1 MYNYF
6 EDKQLLRKIQSNCS
20 GIVKEV
26 EEELRNQGLNS
37 QVFLIGSG
45 GRNMVMQNENEP
57 IDFDYNLNVL
67 SCDDINNCKE
77 IKELVRKT
85 FNKVM
90 RRNNLDDVDDST
102 SSLTTK
108 KYHLVSN
115 PEIEFSID
123 LAVVTMDNSGEW
135 YRLKHEKTGYSY
147 NDRYY
152 WNEVPN
158 SKGYNDKAIKI
169 KQVQCWELVRE
180 QYKNIKNKYLT
191 SNDHDHPSFIC
202 YIEAVNNVYNHLR
215 QKNIIKK

>member
-6 EDKQLLRKIQSNCS
+6 EDKQLLGKIQTNCS
-20 GIVKEV
+20 EIAKEV
-26 EEELRNQGLNS
+26 EDELRSQGLNS

-67 SCDDINNCKE
+67 SCDDFNNCKE
-77 IKELVRKT
+77 IKELVRKA

-90 RRNNLDDVDDST
+90 RKNDLDDVDDST

-123 LAVVTMDNSGEW
+123 LAIVAMDNDGKW
-135 YRLKHEKTGYSY
+135 YRLKHEKTGYSS

-152 WNEVPN
+152 WNEAPN

>member
-6 EDKQLLRKIQSNCS
+6 EDKQLLGKIQTNCS
-20 GIVKEV
+20 EIVKEV
-26 EEELRNQGLNS
+26 EDELRSQGLNS

-67 SCDDINNCKE
+67 SCDDFNNCKE

-90 RRNNLDDVDDST
+90 RKNDLDDVDDST

-123 LAVVTMDNSGEW
+123 LAIVAMDNDGKW
-135 YRLKHEKTGYSY
+135 YRLKHEKTGYSS

-152 WNEVPN
+152 WNEAPN

>member
-6 EDKQLLRKIQSNCS
+6 EDKQLLGKIQTNCS
-20 GIVKEV
+20 EIVKEV
-26 EEELRNQGLNS
+26 EDELRSQGLNS

-67 SCDDINNCKE
+67 SCDDFNNCKE
-77 IKELVRKT
+77 IKELVRKA

-108 KYHLVSN
+108 KIYLESY

-123 LAVVTMDNSGEW
+123 LAIVAMDNDGKW
-135 YRLKHEKTGYSY
+135 YRLKHEKTGYSS

-152 WNEVPN
+152 WNEAPN

-215 QKNIIKK
+215 QKDIIKK

>member
-1 MYNYF
+1 MYSYF
-6 EDKQLLRKIQSNCS
+6 ENKQLLKEIQSSCS
-20 GIVKEV
+20 SLVKKV
-26 EEELRNQGLNS
+26 EKELRNHGLNS

-45 GRNMVMQNENEP
+45 GRNMVMQNEKES
-57 IDFDYNLNVL
+57 IDFDYNLNIL
-67 SCDDINNCKE
+67 SCNDIKNCQE

-90 RRNNLDDVDDST
+90 KKNYLDDVDDST

-108 KYHLVSN
+108 KLCFKTN
-115 PEIEFSID
+115 LDIEFSID
-123 LAVVTMDNSGEW
+123 LAIVAMDNDGKW

-152 WNEVPN
+152 WNEAPN

-191 SNDHDHPSFIC
+191 SNDHDHPSFVC
-202 YIEAVNNVYNHLR
+202 YIEAVNNVYNHLI
-215 QKNIIKK
+215 QKKIIKK